1 MTLFS
6 SSSSSC
12 LDLPNK
18 LSSLVAVAFFVFL
31 LEGARPR
38 LLLLLTLLLRLA
50 PRENHDDR
58 PSRELRV
65 LVTTRPLLALLEA
78 PLVGFFLAAAVVV
91 VFLAVAAVVLDFLVV
106 VVLASAGT
114 VVFLTLL
121 ELETPFFLVAVVG
134 LLLLLLEVRAAREL
148 TEAERE
154 LMVEVVELDV
164 FLFLGV
170 PAVPLRLA
178 VSEAVFLTAL
188 FLVVVFVVLSDL
200 KTRLPMDRME

>member
-1 MTLFS
+1 M
-6 SSSSSC
+6 
-12 LDLPNK
+12 DLPNK
-18 LSSLVAVAFFVFL
+18 LSSLAAVVFFVFL

-134 LLLLLLEVRAAREL
+134 LLLEVRAAREL